1 MASSTRPAFH
11 ALSITDA
18 ASEIDALFASRRP
31 GPPVAKS
38 TPEQMA
44 FARSEAR
51 KVRRHDGLMA
61 GERLVNGEVYVF
73 NADARDAD
81 IAALLASRALQI
93 AAE

>member
-1 MASSTRPAFH
+1 MTTMQDLEA
-11 ALSITDA
+11 ALA
-18 ASEIDALFASRRP
+18 AIEHRAPKAPLVR
-31 GPPVAKS
+31 S

-44 FARSEAR
+44 AARAAAR
-51 KVRRHDGLMA
+51 KITRHDGLLA

-81 IAALLASRALQI
+81 IEADLASRALQI